1 MSQPVKH
8 DFQAEVKQILHLMIH
23 SLYSNKEIFL
33 RELISNAS
41 DACDK
46 LRFASLTDAS
56 LMEDGAEL
64 AIDVSF
70 DEKKSTVTLSDNG
83 IGMDHDEVIANIG
96 TIARSGTREF
106 VEAMSGETK
115 KDAQLIGQ
123 FGVGFYS
130 AFLVARKVVLTTR
143 KAGLSASEGVKWT
156 SEGAGDYTIAPVE
169 RAERGTTITL
179 YLRKDASE
187 FADGWKLR
195 SIISKYSEHISLP
208 IRMPKMAT
216 GGEGDD
222 EPEAKDAQPERVNKG
237 AALWARPRNEI
248 TEDEYNNFYTTLSY
262 DPEPPLLTLHNK
274 VEGKLEYT
282 SLLYVPAKAPFDLWD
297 RERRHGVNLYVK
309 RIFIMDDSEHLM
321 PPYLRFV
328 RGVVDAADLPLNV
341 SREHLQKNPGI
352 DRIRGGS
359 VKKILGELRKLAGN
373 EPEKY
378 AGFWSEFG
386 RVLKEGV
393 VDDPDNKDR
402 IAELLR
408 FASTSED
415 EQKVSLKDYVARMKD
430 GQKSIYF
437 ITADSHAAAKE
448 SPHLEIFRKQ
458 GIEVL
463 LLSDTIDEWLVNHLT
478 EFDGK
483 ALKSVAKGAVPD
495 DELPEPEEE
504 KKAHEAKSE
513 SYKGLTAAIREKL
526 DGRVKDVRL
535 SKRLTDSPACLVA
548 DEDDLGGNLQRI
560 LQAAGQ
566 NAPEFKPI
574 LELNPDHALIEGISP
589 DSPELEDW
597 AHVLLDQATLSEG
610 APLKEPAAYVRR
622 INKLLAARN
631 VDAPAA

>member
-1 MSQPVKH
+1 MSKPVKH
-8 DFQAEVKQILHLMIH
+8 DFQTEVKQILHLMIH

-70 DEKKSTVTLSDNG
+70 DEKKSTVTIADNG

-143 KAGLSASEGVKWT
+143 KAGLSAAEGVKWT
-156 SEGAGDYTIAPVE
+156 SEGAGDYTIEPVE
-169 RAERGTTITL
+169 RAGRGTTITL
-179 YLRKDASE
+179 HLRKESAE
-187 FADGWKLR
+187 FADAWKLR
-195 SIISKYSEHISLP
+195 GIISKYSEHISLP
-208 IRMPKMAT
+208 IRMPKVAT
-216 GGEGDD
+216 GKDD
-222 EPEAKDAQPERVNKG
+222 ENETSSGDAELERVNKG

-262 DPEPPLLTLHNK
+262 DTEPPLLTLHNK

-282 SLLYVPAKAPFDLWD
+282 SLLYLPSKAPFDLWD

-341 SREHLQKNPGI
+341 SREHLQKNPDI
-352 DRIRGGS
+352 ERIRGGS
-359 VKKILGELRKLAGN
+359 VKKILGELRKLAGS

-378 AGFWSEFG
+378 AAFWSEFG

-415 EQKVSLKDYVARMKD
+415 EQKVSLKDYAARMKD
-430 GQKSIYF
+430 GQKAIYY

-478 EFDGK
+478 EFDDK
-483 ALKSVAKGAVPD
+483 PLKSVAKGAVPD

-513 SYKGLTAAIREKL
+513 SFKGLTEAIRAKL

-548 DEDDLGGNLQRI
+548 DEHDLGGNLQRI

-566 NAPEFKPI
+566 DAPEFKPI
-574 LELNPDHALIEGISP
+574 LELNPDHALIEGITP

-631 VDAPAA
+631 AQTPTA